1 LFGVETDP
9 KWDAAGEGSVGGF
22 FLERPGLLLFDD
34 EIDPE
39 RVADGEGLE

>member
-9 KWDAAGEGSVGGF
+9 EWDTAGEGSVGGC
-22 FLERPGLLLFDD
+22 FLGRPGLLLFDD

-39 RVADGEGLE
+39 RVAAGEGLE